1 VIGEWLLRFDVVLAG
16 NPFSWLVLGLGSLAI
31 VQAAVGLGRSRQWTL
46 LPLALGWTAL
56 AGFLLNPLADASSS
70 HQLRAAL
77 GNHDVLTS
85 LAIVQMVL
93 AAMAIAFSLRLV
105 DGPRCGWWAFGL
117 GVVHTLPAPML
128 VVAMLFWQQAWLE
141 QAIGA
146 RPEAVGRYVGLT
158 CALLLTVGAAVA
170 MAVPV
175 RCLAAAHLFFSG
187 MVVLACMFVPLLPLP
202 LPGMQLVIEPLDGT
216 HRVTLILA
224 GVTAAAFFLWGLRCG
239 PSFARRRPNPLIL
252 LGSWKRAESE
262 LS

>member
-1 VIGEWLLRFDVVLAG
+1 MSKWLLDSGGVLAG
-16 NPFSWLVLGLGSLAI
+16 NPFAWLVLGLGGLAV
-31 VQAAVGLGRSRQWTL
+31 VQVAVGLGRSRQWTL
-46 LPLALGWTAL
+46 LPLALGLTAL

-70 HQLRAAL
+70 RQLRAAL
-77 GNHDVLTS
+77 GSHDVLTS

-93 AAMAIAFSLRLV
+93 AAVAIAFSLRLM
-105 DGPRCGWWAFGL
+105 DGRRTGWWAFGL

-141 QAIGA
+141 QAVGA

-158 CALLLTVGAAVA
+158 CGVLLTVGAAAA
-170 MAVPV
+170 MIIPF
-175 RCLAAAHLFFSG
+175 RHLAAIHLFVSG

-202 LPGMQLVIEPLDGT
+202 LPGMRLVIEPLDGT
-216 HRVTLILA
+216 SRAMLILA
-224 GVTAAAFFLWGLRCG
+224 GVTAAAFFLWGMRCG
-239 PSFARRRPNPLIL
+239 PPSARCRPKSAIL

>member
-1 VIGEWLLRFDVVLAG
+1 MSEWLLDFGGVLAG
-16 NPFSWLVLGLGSLAI
+16 NPFAWLVLGLGGLAVI
-31 VQAAVGLGRSRQWTL
+31 QAAVGLGRSRQWTL
-46 LPLALGWTAL
+46 LPLALGLTAL

-70 HQLRAAL
+70 HQLRDVL

-93 AAMAIAFSLRLV
+93 AAAAIAFSLRLV
-105 DGPRCGWWAFGL
+105 DGRRTGWWAFGL

-146 RPEAVGRYVGLT
+146 RPEVVGRYVGLT
-158 CALLLTVGAAVA
+158 CALLLTIGAAAA

-175 RCLAAAHLFFSG
+175 RRLAAIHLFVSG

-202 LPGMQLVIEPLDGT
+202 LPGMRLVIEPLDGT
-216 HRVTLILA
+216 SRVTLILA
-224 GVTAAAFFLWGLRCG
+224 SVMAAACFLWGLRWG
-239 PSFARRRPNPLIL
+239 PPFARRRPKSAIFF
-252 LGSWKRAESE
+252 GSWKRAERE